1 MTTVTLE
8 LPDDLATQ
16 LQKLD
21 LQTLISQLRQFFR
34 FYSTELERPADDKFE
49 FTILPPN
56 PADDDF
62 VLLPP
67 VALPEPQYTMSL
79 EERKQRLL
87 AFSHD
92 KVDDR
97 PLEPSHEMILV
108 PQVPL
113 PEPIDNLSK
122 EERKKRLLT
131 ISQWTEEEI
140 SEIEKAREYVNQW
153 QPKAFF

>member
-1 MTTVTLE
+1 MHSWIKFGGVFMTTITLE
-8 LPDDLATQ
+8 LPDDLAKQ

-21 LQTLISQLRQFFR
+21 LQTLINLLRQFLR
-34 FYSTELERPADDKFE
+34 FHSTEWEQATDDKFE

-62 VLLPP
+62 VLLPS
-67 VALPEPQYTMSL
+67 T
-79 EERKQRLL
+79 
-87 AFSHD
+87 
-92 KVDDR
+92 
-97 PLEPSHEMILV
+97 
-108 PQVPL
+108 PL
-113 PEPIDNLSK
+113 PEFKPPISK
-122 EERKKRLLT
+122 EEWKKQLLT